1 MLHSRVA
8 MAPACQQIGSA
19 QRLSQLLFLQQT
31 AMKLRRRCMVSEG
44 LSRLEH
50 GGDLSRGSGRDG
62 KREQWTDMWIM
73 SENPLL
79 VERTL

>member
-1 MLHSRVA
+1 
-8 MAPACQQIGSA
+8 
-19 QRLSQLLFLQQT
+19 
-31 AMKLRRRCMVSEG
+31 MVSEG

-50 GGDLSRGSGRDG
+50 CGDLSRGSGRDG

>member
-1 MLHSRVA
+1 
-8 MAPACQQIGSA
+8 
-19 QRLSQLLFLQQT
+19 
-31 AMKLRRRCMVSEG
+31 MVSEG

-79 VERTL
+79 VERTLILLSGYHPDCGEPRGP

>member
-1 MLHSRVA
+1 MIDGQSSHGTR
-8 MAPACQQIGSA
+8 CQQIRSA

-44 LSRLEH
+44 LRRLEH
-50 GGDLSRGSGRDG
+50 GGDLSRGSGRDW

>member
-1 MLHSRVA
+1 
-8 MAPACQQIGSA
+8 
-19 QRLSQLLFLQQT
+19 
-31 AMKLRRRCMVSEG
+31 MVSEG

-62 KREQWTDMWIM
+62 KREQWTDMWIV

>member
-1 MLHSRVA
+1 
-8 MAPACQQIGSA
+8 
-19 QRLSQLLFLQQT
+19 
-31 AMKLRRRCMVSEG
+31 MVSEG

-50 GGDLSRGSGRDG
+50 GGDLSWGSGRDG

-73 SENPLL
+73 SENSLL